1 MGTIALAAPQNKAM
15 RWAPRL
21 VAVAVSLF
29 FAIFS
34 LDAFDPATPISQAL
48 ADFMIHL
55 IPTALVLIVVVLS
68 WDAEWIG
75 AVAFTGMAVAYAVAA
90 RAHPTW
96 IAAISGP
103 LLLVGALYA
112 WNAMHRSRPA

>member
-1 MGTIALAAPQNKAM
+1 MGTLALAAPQNKAM

-21 VAVAVSLF
+21 LAV
-29 FAIFS
+29 
-34 LDAFDPATPISQAL
+34 
-48 ADFMIHL
+48 
-55 IPTALVLIVVVLS
+55 
-68 WDAEWIG
+68 
-75 AVAFTGMAVAYAVAA
+75 VAA

-112 WNAMHRSRPA
+112 WNARHRSRPA